1 MDPRSEYQARL
12 SQRRETAQALRRRDT
27 LWSWVRG
34 GLAAGTL
41 VLAWLAFGKRHVLS
55 PVFLGLPIGSF
66 VAVLVVHDRV
76 AARAARTGRAVRMY
90 EQALARMDGAWDGQP
105 DDGHAFLVEGH
116 PFAADVD
123 LFGAHSLFQ
132 MLCTARTA
140 GGRARLAAWLGG
152 PSDAPATIRARQQAV
167 QELAPRLDLRE
178 AMWVAG
184 EDVRAELDVA
194 ELDGWAR
201 APAHLPWRWL
211 RWVLPIPAATLVVLG
226 AAWLAGRVPGAVAL
240 VAAGLVVVVTQV
252 VNARATEV
260 LHGVA
265 RPESRLVLV
274 AALCRVVESALA
286 EGPVPARSGEAP
298 GTAGATGSFLRSIHE
313 RLTADG
319 QPASARIAALAGH
332 LRRLEWQK
340 NLMFAPIGYAL
351 LWKPQLA
358 CAIEAWRW
366 RSGRVIAAW
375 LEALSDMEA
384 LVALAA
390 HAFECPGLP
399 FPILIEDPEQGPRF
413 SATGLTHPLLP
424 GCVPNDLVLGGR
436 GPGAGPRL
444 IVLSGSNMSGKSTLM
459 RSVGLNSALAMA
471 GGPVHAAS
479 LELAPLAV
487 GATLR
492 IQDSLSAG
500 TSRFYAEI
508 TRLRQLVE
516 LARGPRP
523 LLFLI
528 DEILAGT
535 NSHDRRLGAAA
546 VLRGLV
552 DLGAIG
558 IASTHDLALTGIV
571 DELPGRAVN
580 LHFEDHLEG
589 AALKFDYRLRPG
601 VVRHSNALALM
612 RAVGLEV

>member
-1 MDPRSEYQARL
+1 VDS
-12 SQRRETAQALRRRDT
+12 
-27 LWSWVRG
+27 
-34 GLAAGTL
+34 
-41 VLAWLAFGKRHVLS
+41 
-55 PVFLGLPIGSF
+55 
-66 VAVLVVHDRV
+66 
-76 AARAARTGRAVRMY
+76 
-90 EQALARMDGAWDGQP
+90 
-105 DDGHAFLVEGH
+105 H

-152 PSDAPATIRARQQAV
+152 PSDTPVTIRARQQAV

-184 EDVRAELDVA
+184 EDVRAELDVGQ
-194 ELDGWAR
+194 LDGWAR

-211 RWVLPIPAATLVVLG
+211 RWVLPVLAATLVALG
-226 AAWLAGRVPGAVAL
+226 AGWLAGRVPGALAL
-240 VAAGLVVVVTQV
+240 AAAGLVVVVTQAL
-252 VNARATEV
+252 NARATEV
-260 LHGVA
+260 LDAVA

-274 AALCRVVESALA
+274 AALCRVVESALGA
-286 EGPVPARSGEAP
+286 EDGSIAVGSREAP
-298 GTAGATGSFLRSIHE
+298 AIAGAPRSFLGSIYE
-313 RLTADG
+313 RLTMDG
-319 QPASARIAALAGH
+319 QPASVRIAALAGH
-332 LRRLEWQK
+332 LQRLEWQK

-358 CAIEAWRW
+358 CAIEAWRS
-366 RSGRVIAAW
+366 RSGRVIGAW

-384 LVALAA
+384 LVALAT
-390 HAFECPGLP
+390 HSFECPGLP
-399 FPILIEDPEQGPRF
+399 FPTLLEDPAQGPRF

-436 GPGAGPRL
+436 GQGAGPRL

-471 GGPVHAAS
+471 GGPVHAVS

-500 TSRFYAEI
+500 ISRFYAEI
-508 TRLRQLVE
+508 TRLRQLVD

-523 LLFLI
+523 VLFLI

-571 DELPGRAVN
+571 DELPGRALN

-589 AALKFDYRLRPG
+589 ARLKFDYRLRPG
-601 VVRHSNALALM
+601 VVQHSNALALM